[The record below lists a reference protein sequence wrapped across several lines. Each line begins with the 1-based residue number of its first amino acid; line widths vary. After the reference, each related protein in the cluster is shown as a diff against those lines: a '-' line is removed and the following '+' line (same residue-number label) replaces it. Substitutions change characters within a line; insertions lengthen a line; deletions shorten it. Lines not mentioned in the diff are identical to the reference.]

1 MTFEYTFCLIS
12 LLVILPVSY
21 NLIDLEESLVA
32 LHLSKYN
39 YLNLGAL
46 YKL

>member
-1 MTFEYTFCLIS
+1 MYTFYLKS

-21 NLIDLEESLVA
+21 KLIDLEESPVA

-46 YKL
+46 HKL